1 MSSQLTENKEYIKFL
16 KFLLSTKKD
25 KKNTHQLLQ
34 NISEDSVQKI
44 CRCFF
49 NLINHGE
56 IGKICYK
63 KNKKNAKKLEELINK
78 HRDQINMLT
87 RHSTRKKEIEKKRKV
102 IQGKGIFTTL
112 ALAIPRSDQ
121 NSFL

>member
-44 CRCFF
+44 CRCF
-49 NLINHGE
+49 LI
-56 IGKICYK
+56 
-63 KNKKNAKKLEELINK
+63 
-78 HRDQINMLT
+78 
-87 RHSTRKKEIEKKRKV
+87 
-102 IQGKGIFTTL
+102 
-112 ALAIPRSDQ
+112 
-121 NSFL
+121 